1 MKISL
6 VQVDAS
12 QDKEANV
19 AKALD
24 FLGEAAEAGTD
35 IVCFPEMFSFHGGD
49 QLEHAETDA
58 ESGTVETFRVA
69 ARQCGIGIILGSVMV
84 RTDAPKVVTNTCFVI
99 GRDGEIIHRYD
110 KIHMYDVMREDI
122 IVRESDTTKP
132 GTSIGSFEFDGVR
145 MGVGICYDLRFP
157 KYFQAL
163 ALAGAEIIFLPSHFR
178 KATGAVA
185 WDVLTRARAI
195 ENQAYFFACDQ
206 TGGEGVK
213 ARCGNTRAVSYDG
226 TILGE
231 LGMEEGVLTTD
242 IDLERLR
249 TFRKEFPTLE
259 QVRIF

>member
-1 MKISL
+1 M
-6 VQVDAS
+6 VQKDAG

-19 AKALD
+19 RKALT
-24 FLGEAAEAGTD
+24 FLDEATEAD
-35 IVCFPEMFSFHGGD
+35 IVCFPEMFLFHGGD
-49 QLEHAETDA
+49 QFENAETDA
-58 ESGTVETFRVA
+58 DTGTVKCFCDA
-69 ARQCGIGIILGSVMV
+69 ARKKGVGIVLGSVMV
-84 RTDAPKVVTNTCFVI
+84 RTDRVGKVTNTSFVI
-99 GRDGEIIHRYD
+99 GRDGEIVHRYD
-110 KIHMYDVMREDI
+110 KIHLYDVMRDD
-122 IVRESDTTKP
+122 VNFRESDATEP

-163 ALAGAEIIFLPSHFR
+163 AQAGAEIMFLPSHFR

-231 LGMEEGVLTTD
+231 LGMEEGILTVD
-242 IDLERLR
+242 VDVEPLR
-249 TFRKEFPTLE
+249 KFRREFPTLE
-259 QVRIF
+259 QIRNF